1 MEDEE
6 ILKQFEAIEIRLE
19 NLIHICREKE
29 THNKEL
35 ISRVDKLEEELRTK
49 VEAENRYAE
58 EKALICAR
66 VDQLLMRLG
75 EITQVDSSPS

>member
-1 MEDEE
+1 MDNEN

-35 ISRVDKLEEELRTK
+35 VSRVEKLEEELRK
-49 VEAENRYAE
+49 KIEAEQRTGE
-58 EKALICAR
+58 EKAQIR
-66 VDQLLMRLG
+66 SRIDHLLKRL
-75 EITQVDSSPS
+75 EDITGAQD

>member
-1 MEDEE
+1 MEDEK

-35 ISRVDKLEEELRTK
+35 ISRVDKLEEELRK
-49 VEAENRYAE
+49 KIEAEQRIE
-58 EKALICAR
+58 DEKAQIRSR
-66 VDQLLMRLG
+66 VDHLLKRL
-75 EITQVDSSPS
+75 EDITGAQD